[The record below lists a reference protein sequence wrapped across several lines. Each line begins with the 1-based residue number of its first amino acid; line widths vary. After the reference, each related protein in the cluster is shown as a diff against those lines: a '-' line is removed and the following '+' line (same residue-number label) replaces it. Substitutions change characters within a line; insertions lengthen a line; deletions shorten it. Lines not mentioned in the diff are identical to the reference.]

1 MNILVVILGSIGGAF
16 LLLFGVWLS
25 LKKVVTL
32 QAKPEKHDILWK
44 HKKSL
49 MYSLVIQMQINR

>member
-1 MNILVVILGSIGGAF
+1 MNILIVILGSIGGAF

-32 QAKPEKHDILWK
+32 WAKVKRLKIQV
-44 HKKSL
+44 
-49 MYSLVIQMQINR
+49 YSTIESVTYLYI

>member
-16 LLLFGVWLS
+16 LLLFGVWLY

-32 QAKPEKHDILWK
+32 WANVRSKKDDKAIGIL
-44 HKKSL
+44 
-49 MYSLVIQMQINR
+49 